1 MKPKTK
7 TTLLFIGTLLIG
19 IIIGILIG
27 GSLHRMMEINFWEQ
41 TPQQR
46 ISGILKKELHLDA
59 SQQVFADSIINSR
72 YQQII
77 RPPIDPDPM
86 FFLFSNLEDELT
98 PILNN
103 DQKELL
109 KQYITTMSRNMVAMR
124 VAMIKE
130 RLNLTEQ
137 QEQRLQQLFLEME
150 KQFHHRRLPSPDS
163 LRLKPGG
170 FGGMADSFRVKFES
184 VLTPKQLQ
192 QLQTQIFP
200 SPR

>member
-1 MKPKTK
+1 MNPKTK
-7 TTLLFIGTLLIG
+7 TSLLFIGTLLIG
-19 IIIGILIG
+19 IFIGILIG
-27 GSLHRMMEINFWEQ
+27 GSLHRMMEMHFWGQ

-46 ISGILKKELHLDA
+46 ISGILKKELHLDI

-150 KQFHHRRLPSPDS
+150 KQFHHRRLPNPDS
-163 LRLKPGG
+163 LRLKPRG

-192 QLQTQIFP
+192 QLKTQMFP
-200 SPR
+200 DPR